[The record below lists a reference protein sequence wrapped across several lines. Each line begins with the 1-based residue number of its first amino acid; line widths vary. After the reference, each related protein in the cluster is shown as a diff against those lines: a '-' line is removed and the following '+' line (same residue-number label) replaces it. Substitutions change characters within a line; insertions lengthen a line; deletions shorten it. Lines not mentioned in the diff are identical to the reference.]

1 MGSKVRSR
9 NNTVQE
15 VSEMPSKV
23 VVEAVLNALH
33 EQALLPSDL
42 IKYLV
47 GKGVSES
54 DVKEAVAQL
63 LHDQDL
69 ELSTD
74 RLLHV
79 NAVATGA

>member
-1 MGSKVRSR
+1 MKQPGS
-9 NNTVQE
+9 E

-23 VVEAVLNALH
+23 VVEAVLNALQ
-33 EQALLPSDL
+33 EKALLPSDL